1 MIEKNTAEHLRVL
14 IVFAHPSYETSRI
27 NRAFCEAVKDIPG
40 ITLHDLY
47 QTYPEQLID
56 VPREQAL
63 LEECDVLILQH
74 PLYWYSC
81 PALMKNWIDSVITL
95 GWAYGQ
101 DSQGKSGDAL
111 KGKSFIQVISSG
123 GSEDVYQRGGYNNF
137 TLAELL
143 RPFEQTAD
151 LCDMPYRQPF
161 LTQDLRKLDAAGIHA
176 KVEGYLQWINDLL
189 RGKLPP
195 VINSHH
201 APQADYS
208 QQHAHQH
215 DVQLN

>member
-1 MIEKNTAEHLRVL
+1 MTVNDAPDHQLRVL

-27 NRAFCEAVKDIPG
+27 NRAFCDAVKDLQAV
-40 ITLHDLY
+40 TLHDLY
-47 QTYPEQLID
+47 ETYPEQMID

-63 LEECDVLILQH
+63 LEQCDVLILQH

-81 PALMKNWIDSVITL
+81 PALMKSWIDSVLTL

-101 DSQGKSGDAL
+101 DRHGNIGTAL

-123 GSEDVYQRGGYNNF
+123 GPDTVYQRGGYNNF

-151 LCDMPYRQPF
+151 LCEMAYRQPF
-161 LTQDLRKLDAAGIHA
+161 LTQDLKNLDTLAIQAQTQAYLGWLNGI
-176 KVEGYLQWINDLL
+176 VQ
-189 RGKLPP
+189 GKLPP
-195 VINSHH
+195 VINTHH
-201 APQADYS
+201 APQADY
-208 QQHAHQH
+208 QHHEAS
-215 DVQLN
+215 